1 MNFDRFVFRGAKS
14 ILHFI
19 CICIYFM
26 QNSVWYLK
34 EYLIA
39 NTNFKCKI
47 YWFFRLYGHIFAR
60 IFIAVNLHTQISL
73 KFCWKRR
80 EPICCLIFQQ
90 ILLSFWFPFYR
101 DHKFLFFAAA
111 AIFHCLLTHSITA
124 PHFLAHSCQSSAAA
138 EAAKKLGITGERG
151 CTKQNINNANNR
163 FMLSTRHHPRFHTL
177 S

>member
-19 CICIYFM
+19 CICIFYAKFC
-26 QNSVWYLK
+26 VIF
-34 EYLIA
+34 ERA

-111 AIFHCLLTHSITA
+111 AIFHCFLLTHSITA
-124 PHFLAHSCQSSAAA
+124 FPCSLMSVGSGSRSCQ
-138 EAAKKLGITGERG
+138 KIGNNQRRG
-151 CTKQNINNANNR
+151 QHKTK
-163 FMLSTRHHPRFHTL
+163 H
-177 S
+177 